1 MCFFS
6 SFVFTWWRGKSLW
19 GGLLATWTGV
29 RRRGLE
35 QWINYWKKRE
45 RHWAQVA
52 KYDGGEGFNEPC
64 KRNSKDPPECL
75 CESKPTPNELF
86 VRIPSVFRSS
96 SHLSSNSS
104 SWSHRSLHLCVS
116 YLENS
121 NFNARSGRKKENKCN
136 SGPNCILFPEII
148 CYMQIGNGRPKCRWQ
163 MVKWD
168 TYNNKHLYHSVGE
181 WENLY
186 GTISGSYRSEM
197 HGCTNCWN
205 MNVFIIDS
213 SKWGNL

>member
-19 GGLLATWTGV
+19 GGLLATWTGL
-29 RRRGLE
+29 RSKGLE

-45 RHWAQVA
+45 HHWAQVA
-52 KYDGGEGFNEPC
+52 KYDGGEGFNEPR

-86 VRIPSVFRSS
+86 VRIPSVFHSFHSS

-104 SWSHRSLHLCVS
+104 WRSHRSLHLCVS

-121 NFNARSGRKKENKCN
+121 NFNPRSGRKKRRTNATPDQTASYSQRSFVTCKLEVVGQNAD
-136 SGPNCILFPEII
+136 G
-148 CYMQIGNGRPKCRWQ
+148 
-163 MVKWD
+163 KW
-168 TYNNKHLYHSVGE
+168 
-181 WENLY
+181 
-186 GTISGSYRSEM
+186 
-197 HGCTNCWN
+197 
-205 MNVFIIDS
+205 
-213 SKWGNL
+213 